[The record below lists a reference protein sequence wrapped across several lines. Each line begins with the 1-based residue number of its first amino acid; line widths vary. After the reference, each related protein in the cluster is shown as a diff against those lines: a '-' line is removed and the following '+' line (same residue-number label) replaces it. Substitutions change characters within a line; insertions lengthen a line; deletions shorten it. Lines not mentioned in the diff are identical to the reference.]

1 MIEIRALGADDWAL
15 TRALRLAALVDSPE
29 AFGGTYAESVQRSA
43 EQWREWPR
51 DGQVFAAVVDGEPVG
66 MGCGWRPPGA
76 SGTHLIG
83 MWIAPAARGTG
94 LAPRLIDAVAQWARG
109 NGSDALDSSG
119 GYTQGWALPTW
130 AGAYGQVDASV
141 SYKVTDKF
149 SIGLEGQNLF
159 NAIYKQEMQQHIGM
173 MGRAWFSTGPRYTA
187 QATYSF

>member
-109 NGSDALDSSG
+109 NGSDALDLVVYETNPRAYRAYLKYGFVNAGPNAQYPG
-119 GYTQGWALPTW
+119 GIDMRLPLT
-130 AGAYGQVDASV
+130 
-141 SYKVTDKF
+141 
-149 SIGLEGQNLF
+149 
-159 NAIYKQEMQQHIGM
+159 
-173 MGRAWFSTGPRYTA
+173 
-187 QATYSF
+187 